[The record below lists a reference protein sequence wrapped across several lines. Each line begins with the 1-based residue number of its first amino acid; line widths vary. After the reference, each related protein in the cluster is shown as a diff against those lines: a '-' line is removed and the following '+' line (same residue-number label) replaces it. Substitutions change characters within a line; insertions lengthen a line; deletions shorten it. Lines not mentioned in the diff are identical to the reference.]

1 MPRPDFY
8 LVGALKS
15 GTSAM
20 ASYLGQHPDIYLPV
34 KEVCFFG
41 SDLEFRRTLHRT
53 GDWFRP
59 SEERYLSFF
68 DNHAN
73 QARIGE
79 ASAYYLCSTRAAAEI
94 QAFSPNAS
102 IIVMLRNPA
111 DMLRSMHNHWLF
123 SLNEDIAD
131 FGEAL
136 SAEEDRRNDRR
147 IPESAFWPHGLCYR
161 SIPKYS
167 EQLERF
173 FGVFGRE
180 RVNVV
185 LFDDFRDN
193 TRETYARILQSLGVD
208 PSYEAN
214 FEIVNPSRQ
223 ARSRVLQRLF
233 VDPPQWVRKL
243 ARPILDNPKLREQ
256 ARRAANQLNTR
267 VASRPA
273 TSPAIRA
280 ELTEYFRPE
289 VERLSELLQRDLSA
303 WNE

>member
-20 ASYLGQHPDIYLPV
+20 ASYLGQHPDIHLPV

-41 SDLEFRRTLHRT
+41 SDLEFRRTLHRD
-53 GDWFRP
+53 GDRFRP
-59 SEERYLSFF
+59 TEERYLSFF
-68 DNHAN
+68 DKYAN

-79 ASAYYLCSTRAAAEI
+79 ATAYYLCSTRAAAEI
-94 QAFSPNAS
+94 KAFSPDAS

-123 SLNEDIAD
+123 SLNEDIVD

-136 SAEEDRRNDRR
+136 AAEEDRRSGRR
-147 IPESAFWPHGLCYR
+147 IPESAFWPQGLLYR
-161 SIPKYS
+161 EVPRYA
-167 EQLERF
+167 EQVERF
-173 FGVFGRE
+173 FDTFGPE
-180 RVNVV
+180 RVHVV

-193 TRETYARILQSLGVD
+193 IAEAYARALEFLGVD
-208 PSYEAN
+208 PTYEADL
-214 FEIVNPSRQ
+214 EVVNPSRR
-223 ARSRVLQRLF
+223 ARSKILQKLF
-233 VDPPQWVRKL
+233 VDPPKWVRSL
-243 ARPILDNPKLREQ
+243 ARPVLENPGMRERV
-256 ARRAANQLNTR
+256 RRIAHRLNTQ

-273 TSPAIRA
+273 PSSEIRA

-289 VERLSELLQRDLSA
+289 VQRLSNLLERDLSA
-303 WNE
+303 WDE

>member
-1 MPRPDFY
+1 
-8 LVGALKS
+8 
-15 GTSAM
+15 M

-136 SAEEDRRNDRR
+136 AAEEDRRNGRR
-147 IPESAFWPHGLCYR
+147 IPESAFWPRGLLYR
-161 SIPKYS
+161 SIPSYS

-173 FGVFGRE
+173 FDVFGRE
-180 RVNVV
+180 RVAVI
-185 LFDDFRDN
+185 LFEDFREN
-193 TRETYARILQSLGVD
+193 IRETYARTLEFLGVE
-208 PSYEAN
+208 PHYEAD

-223 ARSRVLQRLF
+223 ARSRTLQRLF
-233 VDPPQWVRKL
+233 VDPPQWVRTL
-243 ARPILDNPKLREQ
+243 ARPILDNPRLRER
-256 ARRAANQLNTR
+256 ARGIANRINTR
-267 VASRPA
+267 VASSPA
-273 TSPAIRA
+273 ASPAIRA
-280 ELTEYFRPE
+280 ELTEHFRPE
-289 VERLSELLQRDLSA
+289 VERLSQLLQRDLSA
-303 WNE
+303 WKQ

>member
-59 SEERYLSFF
+59 TEERYLSFF
-68 DNHAN
+68 DDHAN
-73 QARIGE
+73 QTRIGE

-123 SLNEDIAD
+123 SLNEDITD
-131 FGEAL
+131 FDEAL
-136 SAEEDRRNDRR
+136 AAEEDRRNGQR
-147 IPESAFWPHGLCYR
+147 IPESAFWLRGLLYR
-161 SIPKYS
+161 SIPRYS
-167 EQLERF
+167 EQIERF
-173 FGVFGRE
+173 FDVFGRE
-180 RVNVV
+180 RVHVV
-185 LFDDFRDN
+185 LFDDFREDI
-193 TRETYARILQSLGVD
+193 RDVYAGTLEFLGVD
-208 PSYEAN
+208 PAYEADLN
-214 FEIVNPSRQ
+214 VVNPSRQ
-223 ARSRVLQRLF
+223 ARSKILQRLF
-233 VDPPQWVRKL
+233 VDPPRWIRSL
-243 ARPILDNPKLREQ
+243 ARPVLDNPKLREQ
-256 ARRAANQLNTR
+256 IRRVAHQLNTR
-267 VASRPA
+267 VVTRPTASL
-273 TSPAIRA
+273 AIRE
-280 ELTEYFRPE
+280 ELIEYFRPE
-289 VERLSELLQRDLSA
+289 VERLSEILQRDLAA
-303 WNE
+303 WKE

>member
-41 SDLEFRRTLHRT
+41 SDLEFRRTIHRA

-59 SEERYLSFF
+59 TEERYLSFF
-68 DNHAN
+68 DNYAN
-73 QARIGE
+73 QVRIGE

-94 QAFSPNAS
+94 QAFSPDAS
-102 IIVMLRNPA
+102 IIVMLRNPP

-136 SAEEDRRNDRR
+136 AAEEDRRSGRQ
-147 IPESAFWPHGLCYR
+147 IPKSAFWPQGLLYR
-161 SIPKYS
+161 SVPRYA
-167 EQLERF
+167 EQVERF
-173 FGVFGRE
+173 FNVFGRE
-180 RVNVV
+180 RVHVI
-185 LFDDFRDN
+185 LFDDFREN
-193 TRETYARILQSLGVD
+193 IHETYARALEFLGVD
-208 PSYEAN
+208 PAYEAN
-214 FEIVNPSRQ
+214 LEVVNPSRQ
-223 ARSRVLQRLF
+223 ARSKTLQRLF
-233 VDPPQWVRKL
+233 VDPPEWIRSL
-243 ARPILDNPKLREQ
+243 ARPVLDNPRLRQQ
-256 ARRAANQLNTR
+256 ARRIAHRLNTR
-267 VASRPA
+267 EAIRPA
-273 TSPAIRA
+273 SSAGIRA
-280 ELTEYFRPE
+280 ELTEHFRPE
-289 VERLSELLQRDLSA
+289 VERLSDLLQRDLSA